1 MRAVLKRR
9 RLEAKTDYHA
19 RVSLL
24 KSVKPRLV
32 IRKTNRYII
41 AQFVESKLAQD
52 KIILG
57 VTSKDLLQKG
67 WPKENAGSLK
77 SRAAAYLTGVM
88 LAKKA
93 AGKIKEAIFDLG
105 LQRNVKKS
113 RIYSALKGVI
123 DGGVKIP
130 CTEESLPSQES
141 IDLNEKVGS
150 LINKLISKL

>member
-24 KSVKPRLV
+24 KSAKPRLV
-32 IRKTNRYII
+32 IRKTNRHII

-52 KIILG
+52 KVIFG
-57 VTSKDLLQKG
+57 VNSKELLQKG

-77 SRAAAYLTGVM
+77 SRAAAYLTGFM
-88 LAKKA
+88 LGKKA
-93 AGKIKEAIFDLG
+93 SGKIKEAIFDLG
-105 LQRNVKKS
+105 LHRNVKKS

-123 DGGVKIP
+123 DAGIKVP
-130 CTEESLPSQES
+130 CSEESLPSQEI
-141 IDLNEKVGS
+141 IDSNEKVGN
-150 LINKLISKL
+150 LADKLKSKL